1 MKKGG
6 ISIKNQT
13 NIQDESTYF
22 QADFNQSVLIDMGNE
37 ICSLATDPLLHTNAR
52 FWYLRK
58 GEAVFNIQGEDY
70 TLKEGMLVGI
80 LPWYYTQIMEVR
92 EPIELDVIVFDIELI
107 NIFLKKT
114 NEMFGSA
121 MQIANSI
128 SENAYVILNEDD
140 KKTVESIIKT
150 LNQELNAF
158 KNGKTYANQMIC
170 IKLMELSLIFEK
182 SAGQG
187 KKKLQKYNKIEIF
200 HYIWTHLD
208 EKLTLSRLAHIFYL
222 SESNISKYIKEEIG
236 LTFTSLTSLMKLTKL
251 MGYLNFSEKSLEEL
265 SVILGFKDASHLL
278 KFFKAKTGLNSKDYK
293 NSYHTIENSDQVID
307 YNQMAEII
315 GFLVKNYY
323 TDLDIDQICDKFDIT
338 PNSLNKSLKF
348 YVDKSFDEYIN
359 YMRVINAAR
368 LLLQTDDLVSVIAY
382 KVGFNTTKTFYRNF
396 KKIYKINPND
406 FRKKI
411 NYQLVNV

>member
-1 MKKGG
+1 
-6 ISIKNQT
+6 
-13 NIQDESTYF
+13 
-22 QADFNQSVLIDMGNE
+22 MGNE

-150 LNQELNAF
+150 LNQELHAF

-182 SAGQG
+182 TAGQG
-187 KKKLQKYNKIEIF
+187 KK
-200 HYIWTHLD
+200 
-208 EKLTLSRLAHIFYL
+208 
-222 SESNISKYIKEEIG
+222 
-236 LTFTSLTSLMKLTKL
+236 
-251 MGYLNFSEKSLEEL
+251 
-265 SVILGFKDASHLL
+265 
-278 KFFKAKTGLNSKDYK
+278 NSK
-293 NSYHTIENSDQVID
+293 S
-307 YNQMAEII
+307 
-315 GFLVKNYY
+315 
-323 TDLDIDQICDKFDIT
+323 IT
-338 PNSLNKSLKF
+338 K
-348 YVDKSFDEYIN
+348 
-359 YMRVINAAR
+359 
-368 LLLQTDDLVSVIAY
+368 
-382 KVGFNTTKTFYRNF
+382 
-396 KKIYKINPND
+396 
-406 FRKKI
+406 
-411 NYQLVNV
+411 

>member
-1 MKKGG
+1 M
-6 ISIKNQT
+6 
-13 NIQDESTYF
+13 
-22 QADFNQSVLIDMGNE
+22 
-37 ICSLATDPLLHTNAR
+37 
-52 FWYLRK
+52 
-58 GEAVFNIQGEDY
+58 
-70 TLKEGMLVGI
+70 GI

-150 LNQELNAF
+150 LNQELHAF
-158 KNGKTYANQMIC
+158 KNGKAYANQMIC

-359 YMRVINAAR
+359 YMMVINAAR